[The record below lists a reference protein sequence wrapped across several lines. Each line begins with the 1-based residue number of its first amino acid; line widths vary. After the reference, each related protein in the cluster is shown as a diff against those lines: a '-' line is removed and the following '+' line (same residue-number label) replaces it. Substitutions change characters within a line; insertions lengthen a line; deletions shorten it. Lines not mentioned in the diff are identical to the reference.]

1 MFYHEPTGFLVGNP
15 DLAPFDNDITFTA
28 DEIETRLNSFILS
41 ASGWRKVFAADGE
54 EESIL
59 EEIHPADK
67 LLVAHMADVFTRF
80 LKEMSRKERP
90 TVVMGCDT
98 RYTGPAIAEV
108 MIRVFLSAGI
118 SVRYLFITAAPEI
131 MAYTKTSND
140 IDGFAYI
147 SASHNPIGHNGVKF
161 GLGDGGV
168 IGGDGAARLI
178 NLYKTSVRN
187 EKISAALVHRLREVS
202 PPKVEDVFSQSAAWK
217 EDALLSYRNFSRE
230 VISGLT
236 ALEEQTLFFRDLTNK
251 INEYPIGIL
260 AELNGSART
269 LSIDKQ
275 FLEAAGVAVTVING
289 NPREITHE
297 ILPEGASLSLC
308 KQELEALYRRDPR
321 YLFGYVPDNDGD
333 RGNIVFIDQRTGRA
347 QALEAQEVF
356 ALCCLSESA
365 GMVYNGGEDKPAAIV
380 ANGPTSLRIDHIAG
394 PFGIEVHRAEVGEAN
409 AVYRAAELREEGKQ
423 VRILGEGSNGGNIT
437 HPATVRDP
445 LNTLFAFIKLLTIR
459 DGPGRKGLFHIWCE
473 KSGQTG
479 KYKPDYTFTDIVR
492 TLPAFSTTPISEQ
505 RAKLA
510 VKTPDYVQLKRNYE
524 RIFGEEYEKRKEELK
539 HSYGF
544 YSWEI
549 LHYLGTKT
557 LAGPLEEALEREAG
571 SRDGTR
577 SIPVPGSVLDRFQRG
592 GFKVL
597 FRDGT
602 GAPCGFLWMRGSGT
616 EPVFRILVDITGE
629 DGEKE
634 KRLLRWH
641 TEIIKK
647 AESLPNS

>member
-1 MFYHEPTGFLVGNP
+1 MKEAATMFYHEPTGFLVGDP
-15 DLAPFDNDITFTA
+15 DLAPFDNDNSFTT
-28 DEIETRLNSFILS
+28 DEIETRLKSFILS
-41 ASGWRKVFAADGE
+41 ASGWRKVFAADGD
-54 EESIL
+54 EESTL
-59 EEIHPADK
+59 EEVHPADK
-67 LLVAHMADVFTRF
+67 LLAAHMADVFVRF

-90 TVVMGCDT
+90 TVVIGCDT

-131 MAYTKTSND
+131 MAYTKTSRD
-140 IDGFAYI
+140 IDGFTYI

-178 NLYKTSVRN
+178 SLYKTSVRN
-187 EKISAALVHRLREVS
+187 EKVSADIVHRLRSVS
-202 PPKVEDVFSQSAAWK
+202 PTEVEKVFIQSAAWK
-217 EDALLSYRNFSRE
+217 EEALLAYRNFSRE
-230 VISGLT
+230 VISGLPGG
-236 ALEEQTLFFRDLTNK
+236 EEQERFFCGLKSK
-251 INEYPIGIL
+251 ITDCPIGVL

-269 LSIDKQ
+269 LSIDKP
-275 FLEAAGVAVTVING
+275 FLEAAGIAVTVING
-289 NPREITHE
+289 KPREITHE

-308 KQELEALYRRDPR
+308 KQELEALYWKDPR

-347 QALEAQEVF
+347 EALEAQEVF

-365 GMVYNGGEDKPAAIV
+365 GMVYNGKAGKPAAIV
-380 ANGPTSLRIDHIAG
+380 ANGPTSLRIDRIAG
-394 PFGIEVHRAEVGEAN
+394 SFGIEVHRGEVGEAN
-409 AVYRAAELREEGKQ
+409 AVYRAAELREEGKL

-437 HPATVRDP
+437 HPSTVRDP
-445 LNTLFAFIKLLTIR
+445 INTLFAFIKLLTIR
-459 DGPGRKGLFHIWCE
+459 DGAGRKGFFHIWCE
-473 KSGQTG
+473 MSGQTE
-479 KYKPDYTFTDIVR
+479 KYKPDYTFTDIVG

-524 RIFGEEYEKRKEELK
+524 RIFREEYEKRKEELK
-539 HSYGF
+539 RSYGF
-544 YSWEI
+544 CSWEI

-571 SRDGTR
+571 GREA
-577 SIPVPGSVLDRFQRG
+577 ILERFQRG

-597 FRDGT
+597 FRDET

-616 EPVFRILVDITGE
+616 EPVFRVLVDVAGN

-641 TEIIKK
+641 TEIIQK
-647 AESLPNS
+647 AESLPNP